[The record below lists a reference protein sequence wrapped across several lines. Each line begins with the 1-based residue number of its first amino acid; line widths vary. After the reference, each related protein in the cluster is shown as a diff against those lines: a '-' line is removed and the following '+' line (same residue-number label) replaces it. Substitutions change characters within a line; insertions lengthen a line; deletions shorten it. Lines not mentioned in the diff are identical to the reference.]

1 MKKSLFFITCIV
13 VCCLHVVAQTHPF
26 QNTGLSDDE
35 RLDNLVS
42 LMTLDEKIAH
52 LSPMLPGIP
61 RLGVKGT
68 RIVEGLHG
76 LALSGPANWAVKG
89 KGEAPTTTFPQAIG
103 LAQMWDPE
111 LHQQI
116 AAWEAYETRYL
127 TQNPNYASA
136 GLIVLAPNADLGRD
150 IRWGR
155 TEECYGED
163 AYLASLLVA
172 AYVKGLQGDHPRY
185 WKTASLMK
193 HFLAN
198 SNENNRFINS
208 SDFDERLFRE
218 YYSYTFYKGVVEGG
232 SHAYMAAYNKYNG
245 IPCTVHPVLK
255 EVTVD
260 EWGQNGIICTDG
272 GAFQHLVNLHKYYD
286 AFPEAAAACIKAGI
300 TMFLDFYQPA
310 LKEAI
315 EKELVTE
322 EEIDEAVRG
331 TLRVMLKLGLLD
343 SNPENPYTGI
353 GIEDTIRPW
362 TKPEAITLAREAT
375 VKSVVLLK
383 NAMPAGFSTEAAL
396 TAKEGRQEGLL
407 PFKKKAI
414 TSIAVIGPSADLV
427 VSDWYAGTPPY
438 TVSILDGIRN
448 AVGNTITVRYAAS
461 NMADS
466 AVIAARESD
475 VAIVCVGNHPLSY
488 GLDWGENHVAS
499 DGREAVDRQAISL
512 EQEDL
517 VKLVKAANPNTVLI
531 LVSSFPYAIPWSKE
545 HVPAILHVTQSS
557 QELGNGVADI
567 LFGKDSPAGRL
578 VQTWS
583 ASIDHLLPILDYNI
597 RNGRTYMYDRH
608 EPLFPFGHGLSY
620 TSFEYADLS
629 MDRKIIVEGDVVTVT
644 LFVKNTGS
652 VSSDEVVQLY
662 VSFPDSKVERPVK
675 ALKGFKRVHIPAGES
690 MTITIPLKADELRYW
705 NKEKH
710 AFVLEKGEVHVMVGA
725 SSEDIRLRGVWETK

>member
-1 MKKSLFFITCIV
+1 MKKSLFIIICIV
-13 VCCLHVVAQTHPF
+13 VCCLHVMAQTHPF

-35 RLDNLVS
+35 RLDNLIS

-52 LSPMLPGIP
+52 LSPMLAGIP

-116 AAWEAYETRYL
+116 ADWEAYETRYL
-127 TQNPNYASA
+127 TQNLNYASA

-163 AYLASLLVA
+163 AFLASVLAA
-172 AYVKGLQGDHPRY
+172 AYVRGLQGDHPRY

-218 YYSYTFYKGVVEGG
+218 YYSYAFYKGVVEGG

-255 EVTVD
+255 EVTVA

-272 GAFQHLVNLHKYYD
+272 GAFRHLVNSHNYYGD
-286 AFPEAAAACIKAGI
+286 FPEAAAACIKAGI

-310 LKEAI
+310 LREAL
-315 EKELVTE
+315 EKELVSE
-322 EEIDEAVRG
+322 AEIDGAVRG
-331 TLRVMLKLGLLD
+331 TLRVLLKLGLLD
-343 SNPENPYTGI
+343 SNPENPYARI

-362 TKPEAITLAREAT
+362 TKPEAMALAREAT
-375 VKSVVLLK
+375 VKSVVLMK
-383 NAMPAGFSTEAAL
+383 N
-396 TAKEGRQEGLL
+396 EGALL
-407 PFKKKAI
+407 PLKKETI
-414 TSIAVIGPSADLV
+414 RSIAVIGPSADLV

-438 TVSILDGIRN
+438 RVSILDGIRN
-448 AVGNTITVRYAAS
+448 AVGENIDVRFAAS

-466 AVIAARESD
+466 AVITARESD

-488 GLDWGENHVAS
+488 GLGWGENHVAS
-499 DGREAVDRQAISL
+499 DGREAVDRQAITL

-531 LVSSFPYAIPWSKE
+531 LVSSFPYAIPWSKAN
-545 HVPAILHVTQSS
+545 VPAILHVTQSS
-557 QELGNGVADI
+557 QEMGNGVADI
-567 LFGKDSPAGRL
+567 LFGAVSPAGRL

-583 ASIDHLLPILDYNI
+583 SSIDHLLPILDYNI

-620 TSFEYADLS
+620 TSFEYTDLA
-629 MDRKIIVEGDVVTVT
+629 MDRKTIQDGEVVVVSLTVR
-644 LFVKNTGS
+644 NTGQ

-662 VSFPDSKVERPVK
+662 VSFPDSKVERPVN
-675 ALKGFKRVHIPAGES
+675 ALKGFRRVHIPAGES
-690 MTITIPLKADELRYW
+690 LTVTIPLKADELRYW

-710 AFVLEKGEVHVMVGA
+710 AFVLEKGEVHVMVGT